1 MEILKEEKKDTVEK
15 KQPKRPSFADRKKD
29 IKEDLVNLI
38 NHLTEEI
45 EDKNEV
51 IMNYETTM
59 VARDKEDRLLKQ
71 TLKEINKRYS
81 DAEEMYE
88 QVSLTLEKC
97 MQDNDKL
104 KQDLIQKKNVVV
116 TRYKFLGMCVL
127 TKISD

>member
-15 KQPKRPSFADRKKD
+15 KQPKRRSFADRKKD

-38 NHLTEEI
+38 NHLTKEI
-45 EDKNEV
+45 EGKNEV

-71 TLKEINKRYS
+71 TIKEINKRYS

-88 QVSLTLEKC
+88 QVSVTLEKC